1 MSNVSQ
7 ADTPITTPAGKHVM
21 RTLVAFIA
29 LVCSLNAHSAPASQE
44 SVENLLVVTRVE
56 SLMTSMYSGMEQMMR
71 ESMKQMVQGKP
82 LNAEQQ
88 RLLDSLPGRFVAVM
102 REEMSWQRMKP
113 LYVQLY
119 QDTFEQDE
127 VDGLLAFYTSPTGQ
141 AFLNKMPVVMQRS
154 MALSQ
159 SLMQSALPKMTAAM
173 KEALSEAKI
182 PN

>member
-1 MSNVSQ
+1 
-7 ADTPITTPAGKHVM
+7 
-21 RTLVAFIA
+21 
-29 LVCSLNAHSAPASQE
+29 
-44 SVENLLVVTRVE
+44 
-56 SLMTSMYSGMEQMMR
+56 MYSGMEQMMR

-88 RLLDSLPGRFVAVM
+88 RLLDSMPGRFVAVM

-141 AFLNKMPVVMQRS
+141 AFLNKMPVVMQKS
-154 MALSQ
+154 MALSHACDARMDLVTR
-159 SLMQSALPKMTAAM
+159 SGKTIVLRPSVPLLEGEVIDSMYMSKKALCEFFEK
-173 KEALSEAKI
+173 
-182 PN
+182 

>member
-1 MSNVSQ
+1 
-7 ADTPITTPAGKHVM
+7 
-21 RTLVAFIA
+21 
-29 LVCSLNAHSAPASQE
+29 
-44 SVENLLVVTRVE
+44 
-56 SLMTSMYSGMEQMMR
+56 
-71 ESMKQMVQGKP
+71 
-82 LNAEQQ
+82 
-88 RLLDSLPGRFVAVM
+88 
-102 REEMSWQRMKP
+102 MSWQRMKP

-141 AFLNKMPVVMQRS
+141 AFLNKMPVVMQKS